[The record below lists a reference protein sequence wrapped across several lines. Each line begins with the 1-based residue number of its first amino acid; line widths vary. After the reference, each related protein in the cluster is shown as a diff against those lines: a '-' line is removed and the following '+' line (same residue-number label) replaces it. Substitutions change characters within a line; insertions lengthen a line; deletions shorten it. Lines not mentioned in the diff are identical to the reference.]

1 MLSHF
6 SLWHSLFFPYPR
18 GGGGKGLISADET
31 EGEVKYE
38 PGRRHAIIWLTFSF
52 SGCVKG

>member
-18 GGGGKGLISADET
+18 GEEGLNSADET

-38 PGRRHAIIWLTFSF
+38 PCRRHAIIWLTFSF
-52 SGCVKG
+52 FGCVKE